1 MNDFFAALYEG
12 FNPVNLFYIE
22 YFSDDMYESGV
33 YTTIGWLM
41 IISTLALTAL
51 YYFSLSNY
59 GKLYKKQFWI
69 LWIGCIATLNYT
81 MGYILANNAMNDFYS
96 SAEEGNPYSFI
107 TYSQFG
113 IYNLIWGLLL
123 SIIVSVVIKGKSIKA
138 SKTPF

>member
-51 YYFSLSNY
+51 YYFS
-59 GKLYKKQFWI
+59 
-69 LWIGCIATLNYT
+69 A
-81 MGYILANNAMNDFYS
+81 
-96 SAEEGNPYSFI
+96 
-107 TYSQFG
+107 
-113 IYNLIWGLLL
+113 
-123 SIIVSVVIKGKSIKA
+123 
-138 SKTPF
+138 